1 MRPCFQNLFVTPLDK
16 LPLEYDGER
25 IDHCWANGV
34 LHSSDCKFK
43 YRVVDG
49 IPSFVKQK
57 DDSWGS
63 RKAVISE
70 LTKYHAKLNTV
81 VKNNYYKRLGKWNK
95 NDKHYSWVKKISRQ
109 KGLILEVACGWGGG
123 FAPLILEFDPKAK
136 ILLNDLGLIL
146 LQEWRTFSETLDK
159 WPNVGFAHFDA
170 TRCPIKSNT
179 FDCVDSSGG
188 IANIP
193 GSHLAIQEAYRIL
206 KPGGKLFMS
215 DIDLDPDSFAKFPG
229 EVQDT
234 WRRDMNDPHVGTG
247 YEDRLLNAGFKIVS
261 MKSSRSS
268 LDPNESTIAKLAA
281 KHGFIMKVIGFT
293 IEAQKQ

>member
-1 MRPCFQNLFVTPLDK
+1 LQT
-16 LPLEYDGER
+16 
-25 IDHCWANGV
+25 
-34 LHSSDCKFK
+34 SDRKIK

-63 RKAVISE
+63 RKAVAKE
-70 LTKYHAKLNTV
+70 LSKYNANLKTLV
-81 VKNNYYKRLGKWNK
+81 QDNYHKRLGTWNK

-123 FAPLILEFDPKAK
+123 FAPLILEFNPKAK

-159 WPNVGFAHFDA
+159 WPNVSFTHFDA
-170 TRCPIKSNT
+170 TRCPIKSNS

-188 IANIP
+188 IANIS

-206 KPGGKLFMS
+206 KPRGKLFMS
-215 DIDLDPDSFAKFPG
+215 DIDLDPDCFTKFPAG
-229 EVQDT
+229 VQEK

-247 YEDRLLNAGFKIVS
+247 YENRLLNAGFKIVS
-261 MKSSRSS
+261 MESSRSA
-268 LDPNESTIAKLAA
+268 LDPKESTIAKLAT
-281 KHGFIMKVIGFT
+281 KHGFVMNVIGFS